1 VAIGNIKTGG
11 CLHVDFFLKMS
22 VEVSSFDVHLVDF
35 KVLLGCKC
43 KDSVEGGKFGDRSK
57 YLVEVDALDL
67 GETLGDNASFV
78 FLNTSIRATLDT
90 ENPFASDDLSSF
102 QLRDD
107 VVDI

>member
-1 VAIGNIKTGG
+1 
-11 CLHVDFFLKMS
+11 
-22 VEVSSFDVHLVDF
+22 VDF

-57 YLVEVDALDL
+57 YLVEVNALDL
-67 GETLGDNASFV
+67 GETLGDNVSFV
-78 FLNTSIRATLDT
+78 FLNTSIRATLDM